1 MVTETQELVV
11 FQCVV
16 KHASY
21 ARAAEELSL
30 SASGVSRIVTR
41 LEERLGARLVQRTT
55 RKLSLTEV
63 GAAFH
68 ARTSQILTD
77 LADAEAEVQKTVLQP
92 QGVLR
97 VTAPSVFGHLY
108 LAPMLGE
115 LLHQFPKLSL
125 DLLLTN
131 RFVDLIE
138 EGMDLAIR
146 IGQLADSRLIARR
159 LCTNHRVLVASP
171 GYIERWGMPERPED
185 LIRHQCVLFNGF
197 AKPGE
202 WKLMGPGGPV
212 SLTVTGRVS
221 TNNVE
226 TLTSAAK
233 QGLGITVGATLSVGP
248 ALLSGELVRVL
259 SDYEFEPTAIFA
271 VYTSARQLSTKIRAT
286 VDFLADK
293 LSDPPS
299 WDQTLLGKVK
309 GFPKL

>member
-11 FQCVV
+11 FHCVV

-55 RKLSLTEV
+55 RKLALTEV

-68 ARTSQILTD
+68 ARTSQIMVD
-77 LADAEAEVQKTVLQP
+77 LADAEAEVQKTALHP
-92 QGVLR
+92 KGTLR
-97 VTAPSVFGHLY
+97 VTAPIVFGHLY

-115 LLHQFPKLSL
+115 LLHQFPELSL
-125 DLLLTN
+125 DLALTN

-171 GYIERWGMPERPED
+171 SYIERWGMPEHPED
-185 LIRHQCVLFNGF
+185 LARHQCVLFNGF
-197 AKPGE
+197 PRPAE
-202 WKLMGPGGPV
+202 WKLVGPNG
-212 SLTVTGRVS
+212 LTTVAVAGRVA

-226 TLTSAAK
+226 TLTAAAK
-233 QGLGITVGATLSVGP
+233 QGLGVTVGATMSVGP

-259 SDYEFEPTAIFA
+259 SGYEFEPTAVFA
-271 VYTSARQLSTKIRAT
+271 VYTSARQLSTKIRAA
-286 VDFLADK
+286 VDFLVEK
-293 LSDPPS
+293 LSDPPI
-299 WDQTLLGKVK
+299 WDQRLRGKVA
-309 GFPKL
+309 GF